1 MESKR
6 ILVTGGAGFIG
17 SSLVE
22 SLLLLGH
29 KVVVIDNLS
38 RGNLENLVEVADF
51 SSPGDNFRLLIG
63 DCRDNDLLE
72 QAYSEFNGFD
82 SIHHLAAVNGTK
94 WFDEIPSE
102 IIEMSVDS
110 VRVMIDFA
118 RLCDSKLVFYSS
130 PEAFGENPN
139 QPLSNMSDSVFPS
152 PEKHL
157 RHSYGA
163 SKLICEMLIQS
174 ACRNGL
180 KAAIIRP
187 FNAYG
192 NRLLGNEYGQVI
204 SIFLSRIIEGNP
216 IIVHGDGS
224 QSRSFTY
231 IDDLIQGVT
240 AVENAEPANGFA
252 KSYNLGTNEETT
264 ILNLAELCLEIS
276 GNSERIQ
283 IQYSDGY
290 QGDSSSRSAF
300 MGVYEKEIQWNPK
313 TKLKDGLSLVWNQM
327 ISD

>member
-163 SKLICEMLIQS
+163 SKLLCEMLIQS
-174 ACRNGL
+174 ACRTGL

-283 IQYSDGY
+283 IQYSEGY

-300 MGVYEKEIQWNPK
+300 MGVYEKEIHWNPK
-313 TKLKDGLSLVWNQM
+313 TTLKNGLSLVWNQM